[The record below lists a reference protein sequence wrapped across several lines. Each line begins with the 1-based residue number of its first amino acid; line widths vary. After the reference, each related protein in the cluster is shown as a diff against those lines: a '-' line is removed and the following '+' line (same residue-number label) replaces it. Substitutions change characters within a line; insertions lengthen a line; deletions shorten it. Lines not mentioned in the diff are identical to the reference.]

1 MKYIDEFRD
10 GELAKNLAASIA
22 ATVEPG
28 ATTASWNSAAAI
40 PTPSRAM
47 A

>member
-22 ATVEPG
+22 ATAPD
-28 ATTASWNSAAAI
+28 AATASWSSAAGI
-40 PTPSRAM
+40 RMRSRAM

>member
-22 ATVEPG
+22 ARSKASASTQSRVGSTISKTARG
-28 ATTASWNSAAAI
+28 AGG
-40 PTPSRAM
+40 
-47 A
+47 